1 MTTTTTRTADTA
13 DTAAATAHSST
24 ARRSPERRREVTPA
38 SPSLRRLIAVA
49 IACMPIL
56 VPSGPG
62 NTSPADLPIVLAVV
76 GIVLWL
82 SRNRVRLHM
91 PYAAGMWLMMV
102 AGAVAALANQHL
114 GSIAVLGQDLFLLV
128 WAGAIA
134 CAVRADRSLVRL
146 VCVTWCWSG
155 IVCAG
160 LLVVGR
166 LGNLP
171 WLAGQTARDGSRS
184 ALTFGDP
191 NLAGNYFV
199 ASLFL
204 LLALRYPRRRILR
217 GGAVLLIVAAVVFT
231 GSNGGMLGMVAGV
244 GAGVVVG
251 VWRSRGAA
259 LAIVLIAVLTVGGGL
274 LVTSVDWGSLQ
285 AQAASGGPILHDSF
299 GRGDSSSQDRQ
310 VLFAETSRL
319 FWNGTLIGVGPGRTQ
334 EVLAS
339 IPAPYVKE
347 AHNDYTATLVELG
360 AVGGLGLVVLLAS
373 VAVRL
378 ASVST
383 TRGRAKGVPLSGRL
397 LPAPHWLVAIGVSFV
412 MAGLFYEVLHFRHLW
427 AFLGLLAG
435 LDMLR
440 SEGAR
445 AASVPDAPG
454 APGAQAQ
461 VGPTDVPPPGPPQ
474 PAVAAGRGL
483 GRASRPAHREPPS
496 RRRRPR
502 IPGRDVLDNIAA
514 RLVAVVALGVGTIIV
529 ARVGG
534 AEDVGVLAL
543 LRVVP
548 GLVGVVAACGLPG
561 AMGYFLAGPHA
572 DDPRLWPT
580 IIALLSGGVLLGTG
594 AWLLL
599 LPLIPSSLFGTTST
613 LVMVL
618 AGVSVGTQLPLG
630 VAKSSLQ
637 GLGDRHGSNVVTAAE
652 EVAFLP
658 AFGIAYLIGLRGPLL
673 LVVVLIVADVVVA
686 GGGWVRLVREVHR
699 RGSRMAG
706 RPDRRLARSIVSF
719 GLLGQVGGLVN
730 LLNLRLDFLVLGALA
745 GPAPLGVYAVAS
757 KFAELARLPALAVTW
772 VSYPRMA
779 RMGPAVSARV
789 ARRQLPRLAGLGVLS
804 ALVLALAA
812 RPLLPAFYGSE
823 FLASVP
829 PAVIIAVGLVA
840 SPAGGLASGYLLGT
854 RRPGTNSVLQAAG
867 LVTTLVLDLVLIPPF
882 GLLGAAVASALAY
895 LVTDL
900 TTIFV
905 VGHLTRGTHAT

>member
-1 MTTTTTRTADTA
+1 MTTPTVEGGTAG
-13 DTAAATAHSST
+13 TAAGAAPSWEPP
-24 ARRSPERRREVTPA
+24 RRVTPA
-38 SPSLRRLIAVA
+38 SPSLRRLIAIA

-56 VPSGPG
+56 VPAGPG
-62 NTSPADLPIVLAVV
+62 NTSPADVPIVLAVV

-82 SRNRVRLHM
+82 SRNRVPLRV
-91 PYAAGMWLMMV
+91 PYAAGMWLMML
-102 AGAVAALANQHL
+102 AGAVASLANWHL
-114 GSIAVLGQDLFLLV
+114 GSTAVLAQDLFLLV
-128 WAGAIA
+128 WGAAIA
-134 CAVRADRSLVRL
+134 CAVSADRSLVRL

-166 LGNLP
+166 LGDLP

-204 LLALRYPRRRILR
+204 LLAFRYPRRRVPR
-217 GGAVLLIVAAVVFT
+217 VGAVLLVVAAIVFT
-231 GSNGGMLGMVAGV
+231 GSNGAMLGMVV
-244 GAGVVVG
+244 GLAAGVVVG
-251 VWRSRGAA
+251 AWRTRGAA
-259 LAIVLIAVLTVGGGL
+259 LATVLAAVLAVGGGL
-274 LVTSVDWGSLQ
+274 LVASVDWGSLQ
-285 AQAASGGPILHDSF
+285 SQAASGGPILHDSF

-310 VLFAETSRL
+310 VLFAEGSRL
-319 FWNGTLIGVGPGRTQ
+319 FWNGTLVGIGPGRTQ
-334 EVLAS
+334 EALAS

-347 AHNDYTATLVELG
+347 AHNDYMATMVELG
-360 AVGGLGLVVLLAS
+360 VVGGLGLVVLLAS
-373 VAVRL
+373 VTVRL
-378 ASVST
+378 ARVAGRGGRAT
-383 TRGRAKGVPLSGRL
+383 QAWRGRPPFA
-397 LPAPHWLVAIGVSFV
+397 APHFLVSLGASFLV
-412 MAGLFYEVLHFRHLW
+412 AGLFYEVLHFRHLW
-427 AFLGLLAG
+427 AFLGLVAG
-435 LDMLR
+435 VDLLR
-440 SEGAR
+440 DQASARWSAPDHTRGA
-445 AASVPDAPG
+445 APALPTVPAPAGPAVQAPAPG
-454 APGAQAQ
+454 R
-461 VGPTDVPPPGPPQ
+461 GP
-474 PAVAAGRGL
+474 
-483 GRASRPAHREPPS
+483 REPAARIRPDTPSRS
-496 RRRRPR
+496 RRRRV
-502 IPGRDVLDNIAA
+502 PGRAVIDNIAA
-514 RLVAVVALGVGTIIV
+514 RLVAVLALGVGTIVV
-529 ARVGG
+529 ARTGG

-548 GLVGVVAACGLPG
+548 GLVGVLAACGLSG
-561 AMGYFLAGPHA
+561 AMGYFLAGPHS

-580 IIALLSGGVLLGTG
+580 IIALLTGGAVVGTG
-594 AWLLL
+594 AWMLL

-630 VAKSSLQ
+630 VAKASLQ
-637 GLGDRHGSNVVTAAE
+637 GLGDRHGSNAVTAAE
-652 EVAFLP
+652 ELAFLP
-658 AFGIAYLIGLRGPLL
+658 AFAVAYLLGLRGPLL

-686 GGGWVRLVREVHR
+686 GGGWVRLVRQVHR
-699 RGSRMAG
+699 RGTRMTG
-706 RPDRRLARSIVSF
+706 HPDLGLARSIVSF

-779 RMGPAVSARV
+779 RLGPAVSGRV
-789 ARRQLPRLAGLGVLS
+789 ARRQLPWLAGLGIVS
-804 ALVLALAA
+804 ALALAVLA
-812 RPLLPAFYGSE
+812 RPLLPAFYGPE

-854 RRPGTNSVLQAAG
+854 RRPGTNSVLQIAG
-867 LVTTLVLDLVLIPPF
+867 LLTTLVLDVLLIPPF

-900 TTIFV
+900 TTLFV
-905 VGHLTRGTHAT
+905 VHRLTGVRHGT